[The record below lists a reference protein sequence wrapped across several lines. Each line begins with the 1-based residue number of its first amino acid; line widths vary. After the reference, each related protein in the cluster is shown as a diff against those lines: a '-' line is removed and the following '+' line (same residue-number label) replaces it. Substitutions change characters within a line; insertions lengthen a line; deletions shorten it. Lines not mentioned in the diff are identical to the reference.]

1 MFQWRH
7 VLTRTGIAGA
17 LGLGIAVGS
26 LILLSC
32 SANAQTTDP
41 YLWNDRA
48 PDPQF
53 KADILVVVAHA
64 DDEGMVTPYLAREV
78 FDTHRTVA
86 VVYLTH
92 SEGGNNNIG
101 PEQAIALGEM
111 REIEAR
117 RDLDELGIHNV
128 WFLSGHDL
136 ASQSAL
142 SSLEY
147 SDHGSCL
154 GQLVRIMRLTRPT
167 IVLTMLPDFMTG
179 ENHGDHQA
187 AGILATEAF
196 DMAGDPTAFP
206 EQVSPTEYPDLNMN
220 HLEGLLPWQPEKLYF
235 FGNPTEDIF
244 AGRGP
249 QYSSQDISPS
259 HHVSYGLL
267 AARAFASH
275 RTQGGDDIAR
285 LIESHNP
292 DKLPDPAYDPFRD
305 SVKLIF
311 GKSLVPSAPTA
322 DVFAGVTDSGIP
334 YHRAPGYTPAAETQP
349 QLRLGDPWHFYQIFW
364 RAHALD
370 HLASLVPPEIT
381 VKVGGE
387 LMIPLIVDNPLDTPL
402 QVTFSVQVP
411 SGWKVMALDPVSVEA
426 HSRYFLR
433 VRATAPANLLPGWQH
448 FVIDG
453 QSLSGKVDKVRLRA
467 ELSDGWVAPQ

>member
-1 MFQWRH
+1 MVRSG
-7 VLTRTGIAGA
+7 LAGV
-17 LGLGIAVGS
+17 VG
-26 LILLSC
+26 LILAAGFWAPLSN
-32 SANAQTTDP
+32 SARAQSTDP
-41 YLWNDRA
+41 YLWNDRP

-78 FDTHRTVA
+78 YDAHRSVA

-92 SEGGNNNIG
+92 SEGGNNNVG
-101 PEQAIALGEM
+101 PEQAIALGQM

-117 RDLDELGIHNV
+117 RDLGALGIHNV

-154 GQLVRIMRLTRPT
+154 GQLVRLVRLTRPT
-167 IVLTMLPDFMTG
+167 VILTMLPMFTTG

-187 AGILATEAF
+187 AGILAAEAF

-244 AGRGP
+244 AGQGP

-267 AARAFASH
+267 AVKAFASH

-285 LIESHNP
+285 LIENHNP

-322 DVFAGVTDSGIP
+322 DVFAGVIDRGIP
-334 YHRAPGYTPAAETQP
+334 YHRAPGYAPAAETQP
-349 QLRLGDPWHFYQIFW
+349 ELLLGDPWHFYQIFW

-370 HLASLVPPEIT
+370 RLANLVPPEIT

-402 QVTFSVQVP
+402 KATFSVEAP
-411 SGWKVMALDPVSVEA
+411 PEWKVMPVDPVTVEA
-426 HSRYFLR
+426 HSHYFLR

-448 FVIDG
+448 FVIAG
-453 QSLSGKVDKVRLRA
+453 QSSSGKIGSVRLRA
-467 ELSDGWVAPQ
+467 ELSTGWVAPQ